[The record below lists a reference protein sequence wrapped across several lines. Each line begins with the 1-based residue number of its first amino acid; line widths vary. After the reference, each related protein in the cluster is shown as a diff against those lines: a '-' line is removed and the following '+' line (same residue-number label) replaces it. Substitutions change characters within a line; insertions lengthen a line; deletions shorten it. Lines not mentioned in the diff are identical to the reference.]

1 MEAKF
6 IKDIYQDWRLHLGDH
21 QTLHITK
28 EQLLITPGF
37 DSMLDELATVN
48 LSATNSTIIL
58 KLDIRNP
65 LEHQY
70 LLTRIGLLDCGG
82 AIYSVNA
89 LNANKISTKIVW
101 ALGTFILLFDGYPA
115 QIGLTVKDL
124 Y

>member
-6 IKDIYQDWRLHLGDH
+6 IKDIYQDWRLHLEDH
-21 QTLHITK
+21 KNLHITK

-37 DSMLDELATVN
+37 DSMLDNLAEVN
-48 LSATNSTIIL
+48 SLAANNTIIL
-58 KLDIRNP
+58 KLDIRTP

-101 ALGTFILLFDGYPA
+101 ILGTFIILFDGYPA
-115 QIGLTVKDL
+115 QIGLTVKKV

>member
-6 IKDIYQDWRLHLGDH
+6 LKDIYQDWRLHLDDH
-21 QTLHITK
+21 KNLNITK

-37 DSMLDELATVN
+37 DSMLDNLA
-48 LSATNSTIIL
+48 SENSTIIL
-58 KLDIRNP
+58 KLDIKNP

-101 ALGTFILLFDGYPA
+101 ILGTFIILFDGYPA
-115 QIGLTVKDL
+115 QVGLTVKSV

>member
-6 IKDIYQDWRLHLGDH
+6 IKDIYQDWRLYLEDH
-21 QTLHITK
+21 KTLHITK

-37 DSMLDELATVN
+37 DSMLDELATN
-48 LSATNSTIIL
+48 NSIIIL

-65 LEHQY
+65 LEQDY

-101 ALGTFILLFDGYPA
+101 ILGTFIILFDGYPA
-115 QIGLTVKDL
+115 QIGLTVKEV